1 MSSVSATAYVGVL
14 NATYAPLGPTK
25 LARALALVIDGRAVI
40 QEADESQYIRSVGG
54 VKIPLPKVIRLLN
67 AIKVPFYVAEEYFS
81 RRGVLER
88 DGRKCG
94 YCLAPAT
101 TWDHIQPSS
110 RGGAD
115 SWMNSIAAC
124 LRCNSKK
131 ANRTPEEAGM
141 PLLFQPTVPT
151 KMYLNSGKKP
161 NKRRK

>member
-1 MSSVSATAYVGVL
+1 M
-14 NATYAPLGPTK
+14 
-25 LARALALVIDGRAVI
+25 
-40 QEADESQYIRSVGG
+40 
-54 VKIPLPKVIRLLN
+54 KIPFPTVIRLLN

-81 RRGVLER
+81 RKGVLER

-101 TWDHIQPSS
+101 TWDHIVPSS

-115 SWMNSIAAC
+115 SWLNSIAAC
-124 LRCNSKK
+124 LKCNSKK

-161 NKRRK
+161 NKRKK